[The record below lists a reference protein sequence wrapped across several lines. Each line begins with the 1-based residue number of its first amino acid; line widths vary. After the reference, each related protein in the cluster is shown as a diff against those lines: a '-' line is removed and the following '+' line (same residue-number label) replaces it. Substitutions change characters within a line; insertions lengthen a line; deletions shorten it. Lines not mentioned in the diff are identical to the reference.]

1 MEAYA
6 IHKGAMIAPRK
17 ARMTIDLIRGK
28 KVSEAKAILVNT
40 NTKSSRLIS
49 KVLNS
54 AVANATNNLGLK
66 EEDLFISECFVN
78 PGQTIKRIKIASR
91 SRIARNDHRTSHI
104 VVKVSD
110 GKAEKKVK
118 EAK

>member
-6 IHKGAMIAPRK
+6 IHKGAMVAPRK
-17 ARMTIDLIRGK
+17 ARLTVDLIRGK
-28 KVSEAKAILVNT
+28 KVSEARAILANI
-40 NTKSSRLIS
+40 NTKSSRLIV

-66 EEDLFISECFVN
+66 EEELFVSECFIN
-78 PGQTIKRIKIASR
+78 PGQTIKRIKFGSR
-91 SRIARNDHRTSHI
+91 SRVNRHDHRTSHI

-110 GKAEKKVK
+110 DKVETVK

>member
-1 MEAYA
+1 METYA
-6 IHKGAMIAPRK
+6 IHKGAIVAPRK

-28 KVSEAKAILVNT
+28 KVTEARSILTNT
-40 NTKSSRLIS
+40 NTKSSRLIE

-54 AVANATNNLGLK
+54 AVANATNNLGLN
-66 EEDLFISECFVN
+66 EADLFISECYIN
-78 PGQTIKRIKIASR
+78 PGQTIKRIKFGSR
-91 SRIARNDHRTSHI
+91 SRVNRHDHRTSHI

-110 GKAEKKVK
+110 GKTETAK